1 MQDITLLQQALPFFR
16 RFRGRTF
23 VIKVGGEVLRDRS
36 SLDALTGDIALLSSV
51 GIRVVLV
58 HGGGAQVTETAA
70 KLGIETRFVGGRR
83 VTDEATLSVLAMVIA
98 GKMSI
103 EIVSSLKKQGVK
115 AAGFS
120 GVSAGIIEARRR
132 PPSKVT
138 GSGEEIVDFGQVGDV
153 KEVDPTMLNLA
164 LDHNFVPVLA
174 PLGADDEGNVL
185 NVNADVVASRVAIA
199 LQAEKLLLL
208 TGAPG
213 VMEDIND
220 PTTLISV
227 LSLSQAREAIE
238 RGIIKGG
245 MIPKVEE
252 AHHALTNGV
261 RRVHILS
268 GLEQHQLLLEIFTES
283 GCGTMLV
290 V

>member
-1 MQDITLLQQALPFFR
+1 M
-16 RFRGRTF
+16 
-23 VIKVGGEVLRDRS
+23 LRDRAT
-36 SLDALTGDIALLSSV
+36 LDALTEDIALLTSV

-70 KLGIETRFVGGRR
+70 RLGIETKFVGGRR
-83 VTDEATLSVLAMVIA
+83 VTDEETLAVLTMVIA

-103 EIVSSLKKQGVK
+103 EIVSSLKKYGIK

-120 GVSAGIIEARRR
+120 GVSAGIIEATRR
-132 PPSKVT
+132 PPTKVS
-138 GSGEEIVDFGQVGDV
+138 GSGDEVVDFGQVGDIR
-153 KEVDPTMLNLA
+153 EVDPAMLNLA
-164 LDHNFVPVLA
+164 LDNNIVPVLA
-174 PLGADDEGNVL
+174 PLGADDEGNVF
-185 NVNADVVASRVAIA
+185 NINADVVAARVAIA
-199 LQAEKLLLL
+199 LQAEKLVLL

-268 GLEQHQLLLEIFTES
+268 GLDPHQLLLEIFTES